1 LTARLDA
8 QIRFLLE
15 ADRLKSV
22 DRANLLLDGSRPENS
37 AEHSWHLALYALV
50 LAPLADPRVDV
61 LRAVRMLMLHDL
73 VEIDAGDH
81 PIHLDHDWDAVA
93 RAEEAAAQRLFGLL
107 PPDQAQALLA
117 LRAEFEAAE
126 TPTAQFA
133 KRLDRCQPIFQ
144 TLCADAPVAE
154 HVDIVIGNL
163 DGGRAASLEQEF
175 PAAYA
180 HAEHLLGRANAV
192 DTSGLTQRLALL
204 NEADK
209 LKLVVRA
216 SKLADGSRRE
226 NSAEHSWHIMLF
238 AMILQEYAE
247 AGVSI
252 DRVLTMLLLHDLVEV
267 DAGDNPIHGQ
277 VDHAAVE
284 ALEKAAADRLFGLL
298 PPDEGQSLR
307 ALWEEFEAAE
317 SPDAVFAKAIDRI
330 QVPITNLANG
340 GGTWTEYRVTLEQL
354 EARVGTKVSLGA
366 PDVWDWLRPQLHA
379 HFAVI

>member
-8 QIRFLLE
+8 QICFLLE

-50 LAPLADPRVDV
+50 LAPLADPGVDV

-73 VEIDAGDH
+73 VEI
-81 PIHLDHDWDAVA
+81 
-93 RAEEAAAQRLFGLL
+93 
-107 PPDQAQALLA
+107 
-117 LRAEFEAAE
+117 
-126 TPTAQFA
+126 
-133 KRLDRCQPIFQ
+133 
-144 TLCADAPVAE
+144 
-154 HVDIVIGNL
+154 
-163 DGGRAASLEQEF
+163 
-175 PAAYA
+175 
-180 HAEHLLGRANAV
+180 
-192 DTSGLTQRLALL
+192 
-204 NEADK
+204 
-209 LKLVVRA
+209 
-216 SKLADGSRRE
+216 
-226 NSAEHSWHIMLF
+226 
-238 AMILQEYAE
+238 
-247 AGVSI
+247 
-252 DRVLTMLLLHDLVEV
+252 

-298 PPDEGQSLR
+298 SPDEGQGLR

>member
-1 LTARLDA
+1 MTARLDA

-50 LAPLADPRVDV
+50 LAPLADPGVDV

-93 RAEEAAAQRLFGLL
+93 RAEEAAALRLFGLL

-163 DGGRAASLEQEF
+163 DGGRAASLAQEF

-252 DRVLTMLLLHDLVEV
+252 DRVLTMLLLHDLVEI

-298 PPDEGQSLR
+298 PPDEGQGLR